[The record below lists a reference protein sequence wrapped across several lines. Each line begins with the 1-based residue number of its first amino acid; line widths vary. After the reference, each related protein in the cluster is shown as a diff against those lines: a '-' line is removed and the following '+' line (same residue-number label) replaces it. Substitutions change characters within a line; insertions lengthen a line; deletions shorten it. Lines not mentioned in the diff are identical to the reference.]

1 MFNKLFTK
9 ILDSSIWL
17 EPNTTRIVW
26 ITLLAAM
33 DEDGYCHF
41 STIQNL
47 ADRARVTKADTEKA
61 VRCFLEP
68 DEGSGN
74 PANEGRRIEK
84 VPGGYII
91 LNAGY
96 YRDMMNRD
104 IQREQTRIRVQR
116 WREKQKALG
125 RSRSVPLPGE
135 TCAIKAAQN
144 GATEEQQQA
153 IQDESLSKLRIE
165 E

>member
-1 MFNKLFTK
+1 MVSMYAKLFSK

-33 DEDGYCHF
+33 DEDGYAHF

-47 ADRARVTKADTEKA
+47 ADRARVSKDEAQAA
-61 VRCFLEP
+61 VHCFVNP

-74 PANEGRRIEK
+74 PDHEGRRVEK
-84 VPGGYII
+84 VPGGYLV
-91 LNAGY
+91 LNAAY

-116 WREKQKALG
+116 WRNKQKMKDWKPPMQKTLAE
-125 RSRSVPLPGE
+125 RVAESEDE
-135 TCAIKAAQN
+135 T
-144 GATEEQQQA
+144 
-153 IQDESLSKLRIE
+153 
-165 E
+165 